1 MSEQKQRWLFVT
13 GKLAEP
19 ALHRILEDLAP
30 KLGIDYQ
37 IITLNITVAA
47 LMTTDWIARHFPKHV
62 SGDMILLPG
71 LCRGDAAVV
80 TQTTG
85 IPAKHGPPDLR
96 DLPEF
101 FGHQGRFPPKDYG
114 PYDIEIIAEINNV
127 PRKSWEEI
135 LAEAQ
140 RYHSEGADIID
151 IGCEPG
157 NIYYQ
162 VGDIIRRLRDLGFR
176 ISIDSTIPEEIEIA
190 ITAGAE
196 LVLSINSSNVSYV
209 RYWQDKFPTVEYVV
223 IPDTPN
229 DLSSLYKTMEKLMQW
244 KANIRVDPILEP
256 IGHGFVKSLQRYI
269 NVRKENPN
277 IPMLMG
283 VGNLTELTEVDSSG
297 INLLLAAICQE
308 LGIRSVLTTS
318 VANWSRSSV
327 REWDIARRIAFY
339 AVSHQTVPKKIDSSL
354 VLLRDPRLKEMG
366 ENSIQELASRVNDPN
381 YRIIAEQNKIYIF
394 NKYICISGLDP
405 FKIFEAL
412 TQVDQNLSPSHA
424 FYLGYEMAKAEL
436 ALTLH
441 KNYTQDQPLN
451 WGFLTSRK
459 NAKHE
464 SINTTANFITKLRNK

>member
-19 ALHRILEDLAP
+19 ALQRILAELAP
-30 KLGIDYQ
+30 KVGIDYQ

-71 LCRGDAAVV
+71 LCRGDAAVI

-85 IPAKHGPPDLR
+85 IPAKHGPADLR

-101 FGHQGRFPPKDYG
+101 FGHQGHYTPKDYG
-114 PYDIEIIAEINNV
+114 QYDIEIIAEINNV

-157 NIYYQ
+157 NVYYQ

-176 ISIDSTIPEEIEIA
+176 ISIDSILPDEIEIA
-190 ITAGAE
+190 ITSGAE

-209 RYWQDKFPTVEYVV
+209 RYWQDRFPNVEYVV
-223 IPDTPN
+223 IPDTPH
-229 DLSSLYKTMEKLMQW
+229 DLNSLYKTMEKLMQW
-244 KANIRVDPILEP
+244 KARIRVDPILEP
-256 IGHGFVKSLQRYI
+256 IGHGFVNSLQRYI
-269 NVRKENPN
+269 NIRKENPN

-283 VGNLTELTEVDSSG
+283 VGNLTELTEVDSAG
-297 INLLLAAICQE
+297 INLLLAAFCQE
-308 LGIRSVLTTS
+308 LEIKSVLTTS

-327 REWDIARRIAFY
+327 REWDIARRIVFY
-339 AVSHQTVPKKIDSSL
+339 AVSHRVIPKKIDSSL
-354 VLLRDPRLKEMG
+354 VLLRDPRLKELG
-366 ENSIQELASRVNDPN
+366 ENNIQELASRIKDPN
-381 YRIIAEQNKIYIF
+381 YRIVAERSKIYIF
-394 NKYICISGLDP
+394 NKYIYISGLDP
-405 FKIFEAL
+405 FKIFEML
-412 TQVDQNLSPSHA
+412 TQVDQGISPSHA
-424 FYLGYEMAKAEL
+424 FYLGYELAKAQI

-441 KNYTQDQPLN
+441 KNYTQDQELN
-451 WGFLTSRK
+451 WGFLTPK
-459 NAKHE
+459 ECTKHE
-464 SINTTANFITKLRNK
+464 SKIQTRKS